1 MTAALSKATPTEI
14 QPTTTP
20 TYQSHIREIYLTATK
35 TYPPTVTFPINRLK
49 TYKELKLAHPLT
61 EQIAYLAPDRPP
73 DETKVPVEV
82 PSSSQIAIL
91 KPHLDTQ
98 LRSKNINQE
107 NQHRPPPQQTAS
119 PKLINQILTVFKP
132 RLNSITKPYHPPSN
146 YLIMPSNNNNN
157 NNTNNNSTAGL
168 RVKSTTKPRV
178 RKGGKGG
185 KRGGKGS
192 RKRGGK
198 NQTTALVRDHFS
210 TTTNKIP
217 TTPKDRGTAD
227 KHNLS
232 PSDSVLSGGDHKK
245 SDTRVTPTRANNHEN
260 SVSPDSIEGPPKLAS
275 KLNKNETD
283 FLPTTNNG
291 HPPSPLRNQTG
302 AKPPTPDPT
311 WSDTSDSESVLSLLL
326 QEAKDKTKEKEASQ
340 LDNLDSTPKLTIL
353 SNHGKK
359 NSSILSKKSNFS
371 SNKDKTRPN
380 STKEDA
386 LWLSDSSASSVLSTS
401 TSNSDDS
408 DKTQDL
414 AEQVDKEKTN
424 MTKSPPPSLPT
435 PTKSKTNTN
444 PPPKSPAL
452 TANDPVDMDTE
463 DATDT
468 SKKTNAIS
476 ATSDIRSTSTGSTAS
491 LTTTTSAAD
500 YRKSVIDGYDR
511 RQEDSRLYSFLRQ
524 GKFPRTKA
532 WKDTPDRQ
540 IAQNKPFTHLEGI
553 SREGNH
559 TDPDSIQDGLDK
571 LFEPASTRYFDK
583 KWDDPDLTTKQLTD
597 FASLLSKPSKQS
609 TLNWSYDPIGQEAR
623 HILIRLAQTSPETF
637 DDQWSYT
644 TGNLNTCNEGKIW
657 LAANSIYGSHWKI
670 AQPTRMPKPKQKTK
684 KTARISQSQPT
695 FQTIGGTRGRFM
707 ARNTKQPHLENNITD
722 VTEKVPRQWQTFF
735 TMTSPALTAGG
746 AEGETQLLE
755 NFNLGM
761 EILLDADKTFVVYVW
776 PTKAKQNKSVIP
788 YGKKHL
794 EASYTKVTKISS
806 KAELLRYSK
815 TVYTAEGKKCWLKIL
830 AGHNVPLDELV
841 SDTVKNH
848 FTNVQMS
855 FYSET
860 LQAAFPVVCGWLL
873 GADPMSFNSD
883 HFTALLRSLPK
894 FAILPV
900 ACRRRKLKMTKNERI
915 DPEGGVDAI
924 VILCDG
930 NYLAASNLALKAT
943 FNRSTPAAIAD
954 RPDGLNFKYIE
965 YFAEPSSRQPTNTQL
980 NQTMKAKIKQ
990 GQFSEVIRR
999 IRISGIE
1006 DIDYAIQ
1013 LNINDETKTTMR
1025 EVLMGLKCQSN
1036 YRYPIFSQIHVQ
1048 RDNSVIG
1055 VCHRE
1060 QAAEGEAI
1068 LGHLSVILEQR
1079 YGKQSKAWFTRQTL
1093 DSAKGYHFCEKT
1105 NQVVHDDDESEDDV
1119 LKGFYTELSPASAAN
1134 ALAAGETIE
1143 EDYDGNLD
1151 DIDIGTEQH
1160 LKIDMEILFNETPHG
1175 KGGGYDDAQSVVT
1188 MMTGVTNATSAIQDA
1203 LAPSNAVIGGNNT
1216 DTEEDDNMS
1225 GITTNR
1231 SDNTST
1237 SNNNKNN
1244 QQTPADNSASAQQ
1257 TGVNNKNQ

>member
-1 MTAALSKATPTEI
+1 MTAVLSKTPSTET

-35 TYPPTVTFPINRLK
+35 THPPTVTFPLNRLK
-49 TYKELKLAHPLT
+49 TYKELELAHPLT

-82 PSSSQIAIL
+82 HSSPQIAIL
-91 KPHLDTQ
+91 KPDLDTQ
-98 LRSKNINQE
+98 LRSENINQE
-107 NQHRPPPQQTAS
+107 NQPRPPPQQTDS
-119 PKLINQILTVFKP
+119 PKLINQILTVFTP
-132 RLNSITKPYHPPSN
+132 RLYSITKPYHPPST
-146 YLIMPSNNNNN
+146 YLIMPSKNNNNN
-157 NNTNNNSTAGL
+157 NNKNAN
-168 RVKSTTKPRV
+168 KSRA

-185 KRGGKGS
+185 TGGKHG
-192 RKRGGK
+192 KGGGRYNHEQKKGDK
-198 NQTTALVRDHFS
+198 NKTTASVRDHFP
-210 TTTNKIP
+210 TTTTTIP

-232 PSDSVLSGGDHKK
+232 PSDSVLSGGVHKK
-245 SDTRVTPTRANNHEN
+245 TDTRNTPNRANNRKN
-260 SVSPDSIEGPPKLAS
+260 SVTPDSIEGPPKLAS
-275 KLNKNETD
+275 KLDKNETD
-283 FLPTTNNG
+283 FLPTANDG
-291 HPPSPLRNQTG
+291 HPASPLRNQTG
-302 AKPPTPDPT
+302 TKTPAPNPT
-311 WSDTSDSESVLSLLL
+311 WEDTSDSESVISLLL
-326 QEAKDKTKEKEASQ
+326 QEAKDKTKEKEAPQ
-340 LDNLDSTPKLTIL
+340 LELLDSTSKLTIL

-371 SNKDKTRPN
+371 TNKDKTRPN

-386 LWLSDSSASSVLSTS
+386 LCLTDSSASSVLSTS
-401 TSNSDDS
+401 TSDSDDS
-408 DKTQDL
+408 DKTQDQ
-414 AEQVDKEKTN
+414 AEQVDKEQTN
-424 MTKSPPPSLPT
+424 KTKSPPPPPPPRTST
-435 PTKSKTNTN
+435 NSKS
-444 PPPKSPAL
+444 PPKSPAL
-452 TANDPVDMDTE
+452 NANDPVDMDTE
-463 DATDT
+463 DAADT
-468 SKKTNAIS
+468 SKETNAIS
-476 ATSDIRSTSTGSTAS
+476 ATSDARSTSTRSTTS
-491 LTTTTSAAD
+491 LTTVTSAAD
-500 YRKSVIDGYDR
+500 YRKSILDEYDK
-511 RQEDSRLYSFLRQ
+511 RQEDSRLYSYPRQ

-532 WKDTPDRQ
+532 WKDTPDRL

-553 SREGNH
+553 SREGSH
-559 TDPDSIQDGLDK
+559 TDADSIQDGLDK

-623 HILIRLAQTSPETF
+623 HILIRLAQTSPEIF
-637 DDQWSYT
+637 DEHWSYT
-644 TGNLNTCNEGKIW
+644 TGDLTTCNEGKIW

-670 AQPTRMPKPKQKTK
+670 IQPTRMPKPKQKTK
-684 KTARISQSQPT
+684 KKATISQSQPT
-695 FQTIGGTRGRFM
+695 FQTIKGTRGRFM

-722 VTEKVPRQWQTFF
+722 VTEKVPRHWQTFF
-735 TMTSPALTAGG
+735 TMTTPALTAGG

-788 YGKKHL
+788 YGRKHL

-815 TVYTAEGKKCWLKIL
+815 SAYTAEGKKCWLKIL

-841 SDTVKNH
+841 SDTVKNL

-873 GADPMSFNSD
+873 GADPISFNSD

-900 ACRRRKLKMTKNERI
+900 ACRKRKLKMTKNERI

-965 YFAEPSSRQPTNTQL
+965 YFAEPSSRQPTNSQL

-1013 LNINDETKTTMR
+1013 LNINDIAKTTMR

-1068 LGHLSVILEQR
+1068 LGHLSVILEQK

-1175 KGGGYDDAQSVVT
+1175 KGGGYDDAQSVGT
-1188 MMTGVTNATSAIQDA
+1188 MMTGVTNATSAIQAA

-1244 QQTPADNSASAQQ
+1244 QQNPADNSASAQQ